1 LDRIEKIEFMDMHK
15 QVPLTQAPS
24 SQISDCPKV
33 SSLLTYYPTMILILH
48 SLARLVWG
56 VALAHAGPPEERQVG
71 RLYHDASLAINPGV
85 VNQKRPAGNQVD
97 IHDSEDYLDPEAH
110 VTPFHW
116 RTFGPARFCWSQLI
130 FLFCFE
136 ALTFDRTI
144 SKDPESLSDSK
155 RHKRG
160 QFEAAS
166 GRCSKSHLRHDF
178 LSLGIAP
185 STSSLRM
192 PPGTSQG
199 KKNIDPAREKKTIVS
214 FGCGKLLIC
223 CIY

>member
-1 LDRIEKIEFMDMHK
+1 
-15 QVPLTQAPS
+15 
-24 SQISDCPKV
+24 
-33 SSLLTYYPTMILILH
+33 MILILH

-85 VNQKRPAGNQVD
+85 ANQKRPAGNQVD

-116 RTFGPARFCWSQLI
+116 RTF
-130 FLFCFE
+130 
-136 ALTFDRTI
+136 
-144 SKDPESLSDSK
+144 DPESLRDSK

-192 PPGTSQG
+192 PPGTSQASQR
-199 KKNIDPAREKKTIVS
+199 NQIDFIFEDLSIKLDPRPQDASQNELHHIKRKSTFIDFFEQSIQENSQSHFDARTDGQKVNK
-214 FGCGKLLIC
+214 
-223 CIY
+223 